1 MRHFIPYKRTN
12 YILFTYSI
20 VLLVC
25 LRANKRL
32 MGPQNVLKALICI
45 LNYKVTKWTREFL
58 YKPAHYDTLSC
69 TPYNHYSIIR
79 ALVECERNKNEVKRP
94 ILTEPKGLALI
105 YNLYYALYY
114 RVSLA

>member
-45 LNYKVTKWTREFL
+45 LNYKVTKWTREFNIKL
-58 YKPAHYDTLSC
+58 WAFSGRFVL
-69 TPYNHYSIIR
+69 SIIVFR
-79 ALVECERNKNEVKRP
+79 A
-94 ILTEPKGLALI
+94 
-105 YNLYYALYY
+105 
-114 RVSLA
+114 S

>member
-45 LNYKVTKWTREFL
+45 LNKVTKWTL
-58 YKPAHYDTLSC
+58 
-69 TPYNHYSIIR
+69 IIKIMGFFG
-79 ALVECERNKNEVKRP
+79 ALLHVFAR
-94 ILTEPKGLALI
+94 L
-105 YNLYYALYY
+105 
-114 RVSLA
+114 